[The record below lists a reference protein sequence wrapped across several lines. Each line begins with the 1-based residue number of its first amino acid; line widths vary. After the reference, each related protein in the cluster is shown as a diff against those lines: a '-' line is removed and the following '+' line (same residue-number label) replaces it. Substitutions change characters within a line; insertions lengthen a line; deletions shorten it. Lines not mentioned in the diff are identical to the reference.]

1 METVKYNKYAQL
13 DQYLV
18 NGDTCLVYFHG
29 GGLEAGN
36 KGEFKKL
43 AEYLNSEKI
52 DCYLPEYRLYPNA
65 KYPEFILD
73 AADSVAYAL
82 KQKNYKKVVI
92 GGTSAGAYLAM
103 MLYFDKRYLSKHNIN
118 SENITGY
125 IFDAGQPT
133 VHFNLLKEQ
142 GLDTR
147 RILVDERAPL
157 YYLNKDVLSNVKF
170 LVFYAEFDLLVRKEE
185 TELLKHLML
194 NYGYKEE
201 NLNFHLV
208 KNNKHCQYT
217 HTDYF
222 NKTVLDFIKKL

>member
-1 METVKYNKYAQL
+1 METVKYNKYAHL
-13 DQYLV
+13 DKYLV
-18 NGDTCLVYFHG
+18 GSDICLIYFHG

-36 KGEFKKL
+36 KSEFKKL
-43 AEYLNSEKI
+43 AEYLNLEKI

-73 AADSVAYAL
+73 VADSVAYAL
-82 KQKNYKKVVI
+82 KEKKYKKVII

-103 MLYFDKRYLSKHNIN
+103 MLYFDKRYLSKHNID
-118 SENITGY
+118 SEKITGY

-133 VHFNLLKEQ
+133 VHFNVLRENN
-142 GLDTR
+142 LDSR

-157 YYLNKDVLSNVKF
+157 YYLNKDVNSNVKF

-208 KNNKHCQYT
+208 KNNKHCEYT
-217 HTDYF
+217 NTEFF

>member
-1 METVKYNKYAQL
+1 METVKYNKFAKL
-13 DQYLV
+13 DKYLV
-18 NGDTCLVYFHG
+18 GSDTCLIYFHG

-43 AEYLNSEKI
+43 AEYLNLEKI
-52 DCYLPEYRLYPNA
+52 DCYLPEYRLYPNN
-65 KYPEFILD
+65 KYPDFILD

-82 KQKNYKKVVI
+82 KEKKYKKVII

-103 MLYFDKRYLSKHNIN
+103 MLYFDKRYLAKHNID
-118 SENITGY
+118 SEKITAY

-133 VHFNLLKEQ
+133 VHFNVLKENN
-142 GLDTR
+142 LDSR
-147 RILVDERAPL
+147 RILVDERAPI
-157 YYLNKDVLSNVKF
+157 YYLNKDVNSKVKF

-217 HTDYF
+217 HTEYF